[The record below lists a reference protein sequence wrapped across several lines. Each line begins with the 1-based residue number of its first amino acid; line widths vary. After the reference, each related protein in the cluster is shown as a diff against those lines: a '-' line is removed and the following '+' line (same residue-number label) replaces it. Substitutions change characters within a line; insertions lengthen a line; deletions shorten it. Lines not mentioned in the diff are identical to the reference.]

1 MQPAHILRFVDVAV
15 ADVLNARIRHL
26 GGRYGVGATD
36 GARVNHTGEAN
47 EFSALIDG
55 DLFFTHNM

>member
-1 MQPAHILRFVDVAV
+1 MQPAHILRFIDIAV
-15 ADVLNARIRHL
+15 TDVLNTRIRHL
-26 GGRYGVGATD
+26 SGRHGVAATD

-47 EFSALIDG
+47 ELSALIDG